1 MDRMLRFR
9 DLLRVNDNIH
19 QQYQDVKL
27 QLEANNRGGI
37 GEYLSHKAL
46 YIDAWL
52 EPYLDE

>member
-9 DLLRVNDNIH
+9 DLLRVNDNIR

-37 GEYLSHKAL
+37 GEYLSHKAP